1 MTLEEL
7 LAANPEAKAEH
18 DAVRTKAESYEA
30 QKAKH
35 KQMLDENQAIKSEAK
50 KLQDSLAELGDIESL
65 KKFKAMYDGNEELK
79 MIAEG
84 KHDEVVSNR
93 VNKVVGKLKEDYESK
108 LTTKEQELLDVKN
121 KLTSRDRKV
130 LALDMIQHITKNPQI
145 NSALYSKDILREAA
159 DAGWTLDDNDNAV
172 LVIDGDIQIG
182 KDGKSPIK
190 FNEWLETN
198 KELDRFKIAIGGVGA
213 NGNTKTKSG
222 GGKTITSTEF
232 NSLSPEAQAAFI
244 KANKANG
251 GGVIY

>member
-7 LAANPEAKAEH
+7 LAANPDVQAEY

-35 KQMLDENQAIKSEAK
+35 KQMMDENQAAK
-50 KLQDSLAELGDIESL
+50 ATAKQLQDSLTELGDLESL
-65 KKFKAMYDGNEELK
+65 KKFKAMFDGNEELK

-84 KHDEVVSNR
+84 KYDEVF
-93 VNKVVGKLKEDYESK
+93 NKRTDKLKQDYESR
-108 LTTKEQELLDVKN
+108 LTAKEQELLDTKN

-130 LALDMIQHITKNPQI
+130 LALDMIQHITKNTQI

-159 DAGWTLDDNDNAV
+159 DAGWTLDDSDNAV

-190 FNEWLETN
+190 FNEWLESN

-213 NGNTKTKSG
+213 NGNTNAKGHKNDYS
-222 GGKTITSTEF
+222 
-232 NSLSPEAQAAFI
+232 NLPAAQRLTALMRDNAT
-244 KANKANG
+244 
-251 GGVIY
+251 

>member
-7 LAANPEAKAEH
+7 LAANPDAQAEY

-30 QKAKH
+30 QKVTH
-35 KQMLDENQAIKSEAK
+35 KKMLDENQAAK
-50 KLQDSLAELGDIESL
+50 AKAKQVEDELAGLGDLESL
-65 KKFKAMYDGNEELK
+65 KKFKAMFDGNEELK

-84 KHDEVVSNR
+84 KHDEVF
-93 VNKVVGKLKEDYESK
+93 NKRTDKLKQDYESK
-108 LTTKEQELLDVKN
+108 LTAKEQELLEAQN

-130 LALDMIQHITKNPQI
+130 LALDMIQHITKNTQI

-159 DAGWTLDDNDNAV
+159 DAGWTLDDNDNAI

-190 FNEWLETN
+190 FNEWLDSN

-213 NGNTKTKSG
+213 KGNTSSKGHKQDLSHIPLEQRLSILYKNNSG
-222 GGKTITSTEF
+222 G
-232 NSLSPEAQAAFI
+232 
-244 KANKANG
+244 
-251 GGVIY
+251 

>member
-7 LAANPEAKAEH
+7 LAANPDAQAEY
-18 DAVRTKAESYEA
+18 DAVRTKAESYES

-35 KQMLDENQAIKSEAK
+35 KQMLDENQAAK
-50 KLQDSLAELGDIESL
+50 AKAKQVEDELAGLGDLESL
-65 KKFKAMYDGNEELK
+65 KKFKAMFDGNEELK

-84 KHDEVVSNR
+84 KHDEVF
-93 VNKVVGKLKEDYESK
+93 NKRTDKLKQDYESK
-108 LTTKEQELLDVKN
+108 LTAKEQELIEVKN

-130 LALDMIQHITKNPQI
+130 LALDMIQHITKNSQI

-190 FNEWLETN
+190 FNEWLDSN

-222 GGKTITSTEF
+222 SRSMASTDF
-232 NSLSPEAQAAFI
+232 NNLSPTDKMKFI
-244 KANKANG
+244 KEKG
-251 GGVIY
+251 EVIY

>member
-7 LAANPEAKAEH
+7 LAANPDVQAEY

-35 KQMLDENQAIKSEAK
+35 KQMLDENQAAK
-50 KLQDSLAELGDIESL
+50 AKAKQVEDELAGLGDLESL
-65 KKFKAMYDGNEELK
+65 KKFKAMFDGNEELK

-84 KHDEVVSNR
+84 KHDEVF
-93 VNKVVGKLKEDYESK
+93 NKRTDKLKQDYESK
-108 LTTKEQELLDVKN
+108 LTAKDAEIAEKTA

-130 LALDMIQHITKNPQI
+130 LALDMIQHITKNTQI

-172 LVIDGDIQIG
+172 LVIDNDIQIG
-182 KDGKSPIK
+182 KDGKSPMK
-190 FNEWLETN
+190 FSEWLDSN

-213 NGNTKTKSG
+213 NGNTNAKSG
-222 GGKTITSTEF
+222 SRSMASTDF
-232 NSLSPEAQAAFI
+232 NSLSPTDKMKFI
-244 KANKANG
+244 KEKG
-251 GGVIY
+251 EVIY

>member
-1 MTLEEL
+1 MNLAEL
-7 LAANPEAKAEH
+7 VAANPELQSEIDAYTETVVMKVKTKQQELLAETRAAKA
-18 DAVRTKAESYEA
+18 T
-30 QKAKH
+30 AK
-35 KQMLDENQAIKSEAK
+35 Q
-50 KLQDSLAELGDIESL
+50 LQDEITGLGDLESL
-65 KKFKAMYDGNEELK
+65 KKFKSMFEGNEELK

-84 KHDEVVSNR
+84 KHDEVF
-93 VNKVVGKLKEDYESK
+93 NKRTDKLKQDYESK
-108 LTTKEQELLDVKN
+108 LTAKEQELFDVKN

-198 KELDRFKIAIGGVGA
+198 KELDRFKIAIGGVPAG
-213 NGNTKTKSG
+213 GNTKTKSG